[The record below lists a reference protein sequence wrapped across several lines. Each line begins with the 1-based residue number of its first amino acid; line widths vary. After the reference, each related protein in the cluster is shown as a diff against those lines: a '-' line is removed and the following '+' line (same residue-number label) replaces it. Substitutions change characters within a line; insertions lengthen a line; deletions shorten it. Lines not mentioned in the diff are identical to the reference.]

1 MNVDI
6 IKAEMKREED
16 RSFVGRTVF
25 TLENHSSPYEI
36 TFFSKRGTEWDY
48 SLSFAG
54 EPGSEEQFLET
65 DALLEN
71 DDDVYN
77 LLLDAALDTQ
87 EIPEE
92 VEEE

>member
-1 MNVDI
+1 MKI
-6 IKAEMKREED
+6 EIQSAEMKRQED
-16 RSFVGRTVF
+16 RSYIGRTVF
-25 TLENHSSPYEI
+25 TLENHKFPYEI

-71 DDDVYN
+71 DDEIFN
-77 LLLDAALDTQ
+77 QLLDASLDTQ
-87 EIPEE
+87 EEQEE
-92 VEEE
+92 

>member
-1 MNVDI
+1 MNLEIVS
-6 IKAEMKREED
+6 AEMSRKED
-16 RSFVGRTVF
+16 KSYVGRTVF
-25 TLENHSSPYEI
+25 TLENHKAPYEI
-36 TFFSKRGTEWDY
+36 TFFSTRGTEWDY

-77 LLLDAALDTQ
+77 QLLDAALDKQ
-87 EIPEE
+87 EIIEE
-92 VEEE
+92 

>member
-1 MNVDI
+1 MNLQI

-16 RSFVGRTVF
+16 RSFIGRTVF

-54 EPGSEEQFLET
+54 EPGSEEQFLEV
-65 DALLEN
+65 DSVLEN
-71 DDDVYN
+71 DDEIYN
-77 LLLDAALDTQ
+77 QLLDAALDTQ

-92 VEEE
+92 EEA

>member
-1 MNVDI
+1 MNLEIVS
-6 IKAEMKREED
+6 AEMSRKED
-16 RSFVGRTVF
+16 KSYVGRTVF
-25 TLENHSSPYEI
+25 TLENHKAPYEI
-36 TFFSKRGTEWDY
+36 TFFSTRGTEWDY

-77 LLLDAALDTQ
+77 QLLDAALDKQ
-87 EIPEE
+87 EIIE
-92 VEEE
+92 

>member
-1 MNVDI
+1 MNIEI
-6 IKAEMKREED
+6 ISAELSRKED
-16 RSFVGRTVF
+16 RSFVGRTIF
-25 TLENHSSPYEI
+25 ALDNHKCPYEI

-71 DDDVYN
+71 DDDVFN
-77 LLLDAALDTQ
+77 QLLDAALDKQ
-87 EIPEE
+87 EI
-92 VEEE
+92 EEE

>member
-1 MNVDI
+1 MNLDI
-6 IKAEMKREED
+6 IKAEMKRVED

-25 TLENHSSPYEI
+25 TLENHSSAYEI
-36 TFFSKRGTEWDY
+36 TFFSTRGTEWDY

-54 EPGSEEQFLET
+54 EPGSEEQFLEV
-65 DALLEN
+65 DSLLEN

-77 LLLDAALDTQ
+77 QLLDAALDTQ

-92 VEEE
+92 EV

>member
-1 MNVDI
+1 MNLEIVS
-6 IKAEMKREED
+6 AEMSRKED
-16 RSFVGRTVF
+16 KSYVGRTIF
-25 TLENHSSPYEI
+25 TLENHKAPYEI
-36 TFFSKRGTEWDY
+36 TFFSTRGTEWDY

-77 LLLDAALDTQ
+77 QLLDAALDKQ
-87 EIPEE
+87 EIIEE
-92 VEEE
+92 

>member
-1 MNVDI
+1 MNLEIVS
-6 IKAEMKREED
+6 AEMSRKED
-16 RSFVGRTVF
+16 KSYVGRTIF
-25 TLENHSSPYEI
+25 TLENHKSPYEI
-36 TFFSKRGTEWDY
+36 TFFSTRGTEWDY

-77 LLLDAALDTQ
+77 QLLDAALDKQ
-87 EIPEE
+87 EI
-92 VEEE
+92 VEE

>member
-1 MNVDI
+1 MNLEIVS
-6 IKAEMKREED
+6 AEMSRKED
-16 RSFVGRTVF
+16 KSYVGRTVF
-25 TLENHSSPYEI
+25 TLENHKAPYEI
-36 TFFSKRGTEWDY
+36 TFFSTRGTEWDY

-77 LLLDAALDTQ
+77 QLLDAALDKQ
-87 EIPEE
+87 EI
-92 VEEE
+92 VEE